1 LQYKTAGVNT
11 VVGQFGV
18 GKTGAFTEPSAVAPD
33 AGVNLDDD
41 GRQFKGSRK
50 THFFA
55 REPHKVYPILRR
67 GDILLNT
74 EVDPSIRRYHARF
87 GKAID
92 LANSKLTH

>member
-1 LQYKTAGVNT
+1 M
-11 VVGQFGV
+11 GQFGV

-41 GRQFKGSRK
+41 GRQFKGSRN
-50 THFFA
+50 FFA

-74 EVDPSIRRYHARF
+74 EVDPSIRRYRARF
-87 GKAID
+87 CKAID